1 MVYTPEEIAQ
11 SIDHTLLKPEATE
24 SQIINLCQ
32 EAREY
37 GFKTVCIQPVFVEL
51 CVRSLMGSGVDVA
64 TVVGFPHGANCG
76 RTKAFEA
83 ELAFSQGARE
93 ADMVINI
100 GALKDGK
107 EALVR
112 QDIRGVVEASL
123 AYPGTIVK
131 VIIETALLTREEKIT
146 ACRLSMEAG
155 AHFVKTSTGFAG
167 GGATLEDVLLMVEA
181 VGMRARVKASGGIKS
196 REQAIAFLAAGAHRL
211 GTSNGV
217 IIIKGDEVTRG
228 QGY

>member
-1 MVYTPEEIAQ
+1 MVYTTEEIAQ

-24 SQIINLCQ
+24 LQIINLCQ

-37 GFKTVCIQPVFVEL
+37 GFKAVCVQPSYVEL
-51 CVRSLMGSGVDVA
+51 CVRTLTGSGVNVA
-64 TVVGFPHGANCG
+64 AVVGFPQGANYR
-76 RTKAFEA
+76 RTKAYEA

-112 QDIRGVVEASL
+112 QDIQGVVEAAA
-123 AYPGTIVK
+123 AYPGTLVK

-146 ACRLSMEAG
+146 ACRLSVEVG

-167 GGATLEDVLLMVEA
+167 GGALLEDVLLMVET
-181 VGMRARVKASGGIKS
+181 VGLRARVKASGGIKT

-211 GTSNGV
+211 GTSSGV
-217 IIIKGDEVTRG
+217 SIIKGNDLMPG
-228 QGY
+228 QVY